1 MERDPAFFAAPRP
14 KKEGLIPPPK
24 KRKTVHKV
32 EEITFDKDA
41 RTEYLTGFH
50 KRKQARIKAAKAQA
64 EEEARLERIRLR
76 KQIREERQKNL
87 EEHIQ
92 TVHKLLHE
100 AERAGTDDKTAEKKS
115 DDEWDGISEDEVAE
129 EPALDVEEEYIDE
142 DRYTTVTVEAVSVD
156 RDGIH
161 KPRTLKDEED
171 SETEKNNK
179 KKKAAE
185 EAAQQEADKKSKRN
199 FPEKKKKRKFTYESR
214 HDRNVTE
221 RKQRAKKAK
230 RS

>member
-1 MERDPAFFAAPRP
+1 MERDPAFFATPRP
-14 KKEGLIPPPK
+14 KKDGLLPPPK

-32 EEITFDKDA
+32 EEVTFDKDA

-76 KQIREERQKNL
+76 KEIREERQKNL

-100 AERAGTDDKTAEKKS
+100 AELAGTDDKNTEKKS
-115 DDEWDGISEDEVAE
+115 DDEWDGISDDEVAE
-129 EPALDVEEEYIDE
+129 EPALDLEEEYIDE

-161 KPRTLKDEED
+161 KPRTLKDEEEEE
-171 SETEKNNK
+171 SEKNK

-185 EAAQQEADKKSKRN
+185 EAALKEAEKKSKRN
-199 FPEKKKKRKFTYESR
+199 FPEKKKKRKFTYESK
-214 HDRNVTE
+214 HERNVSE

-230 RS
+230 R